1 MASLVFSPGDGGG
14 QLSIPLSIS
23 SSVLVAIMKSG
34 AFIRHDCGGKALCG
48 TCRIEVGEGGRLSP
62 MGASERGRLEAI
74 GVSVDGRTRLAC
86 QTHASRDFEARG
98 CLGKE
103 HR

>member
-23 SSVLVAIMKSG
+23 SSVLVAVMKSG

-48 TCRIEVGEGGRLSP
+48 TCRIEVGEGARLSP
-62 MGASERGRLEAI
+62 MGAPERGRLEAI
-74 GVSVDGRTRLAC
+74 GVAVDGRIRLAC
-86 QTHASRDFEARG
+86 QTHASGDFEARG
-98 CLGKE
+98 CLSRE
-103 HR
+103 ER